1 MTSRLYSL
9 LLTVAGFFATLTF
22 GFAVP
27 IACRPFYYL
36 QISLLKLPETTG
48 YRAETIRV
56 AYDELMD
63 YLLKGEPF
71 STGALAWSPS
81 GKAHFEDC
89 LALFHLDFAVLA
101 VSLAVIVLLLLLNRL
116 GRIRIHRF
124 CGQSP
129 FFYTGIFNIPD
140 HKHSFYRTKRQEP
153 ETAGCRPA
161 LVNTFPMVFF
171 HAGSV
176 IFPGDFH
183 IRLGN
188 VQDMVSDSFEVCQ
201 HLGIEDTGFLGAQT
215 VFHAFQMAAAVALR
229 HIVHLLFPGGDL

>member
-48 YRAETIRV
+48 YRAETIRA

-101 VSLAVIVLLLLLNRL
+101 GALAVIVLLLLLNRL

-129 FFYTGIFNIPD
+129 FFYTGIFNILLFVLLGIWGTVSFDTLFVTFHKVFFPGKSNWIFDPD
-140 HKHSFYRTKRQEP
+140 TDEIIRILPEQFFLNCALLILALILIISILFIVQSVKSRKRQD
-153 ETAGCRPA
+153 AA
-161 LVNTFPMVFF
+161 
-171 HAGSV
+171 
-176 IFPGDFH
+176 
-183 IRLGN
+183 RL
-188 VQDMVSDSFEVCQ
+188 
-201 HLGIEDTGFLGAQT
+201 L
-215 VFHAFQMAAAVALR
+215 
-229 HIVHLLFPGGDL
+229 